1 MNLEHLL
8 YTFIFFLITILILLW
23 GLIIYNIKK
32 NKILERENIVFE
44 KKIIQGIITT
54 YSKLEVEATKN
65 KLKRLKKYIKKD
77 PETLWKSARIFVKIN
92 RVVKFSKEEQFQEI
106 FKYLGIKGVLKKKI
120 KDKDW
125 YIKAKAIWLSYEF
138 ELEGN
143 LQMVIPYRD
152 VENTL
157 VRREAQIAIVS
168 FIGWKS
174 LVFFPYVTRPMSL
187 WQQIRIIE
195 KLEET
200 TNKLD
205 LQYLDKALLS
215 KNEKVKELLISV
227 IKNFKLEQYKYY
239 IIDQLFSDNTRL
251 VDVAFETLKNLE
263 ITKKEIKGIK
273 SRFLEKTI
281 ENQRMDI
288 FNYLDTRVLV

>member
-157 VRREAQIAIVS
+157 VRREAQIALVS

-215 KNEKVKELLISV
+215 KNEKVKELLIRV

-288 FNYLDTRVLV
+288 FNYLDTRILV

>member
-65 KLKRLKKYIKKD
+65 KLKRLKKHIKKD

-157 VRREAQIAIVS
+157 VRREAQIALVS

-215 KNEKVKELLISV
+215 KNEKVKELLIRV

-288 FNYLDTRVLV
+288 FNYLDTRILV

>member
-215 KNEKVKELLISV
+215 KNEKVKELLIRV

>member
-8 YTFIFFLITILILLW
+8 YTFIFFLITILVLLW

-157 VRREAQIAIVS
+157 VRREAQIALVS

-215 KNEKVKELLISV
+215 KNEKVKELLIRV

-288 FNYLDTRVLV
+288 FNYLDTRILV

>member
-1 MNLEHLL
+1 MNLEYLL
-8 YTFIFFLITILILLW
+8 YIFIFFLIAILILLW
-23 GLIIYNIKK
+23 SLILFNIKK
-32 NKILERENIVFE
+32 NKIIERENIIFE
-44 KKIIQGIITT
+44 KKIIQGIITI
-54 YSKLEVEATKN
+54 YSKIEVEATKS

-77 PETLWKSARIFVKIN
+77 PETLWKSARIFVKVN

-106 FKYLGIKGVLKKKI
+106 FKYLGIKGVLKQKI

-143 LQMVIPYRD
+143 LQMIIPYRD

-157 VRREAQIAIVS
+157 VRREAQIALVS

-215 KNEKVKELLISV
+215 KNEKVKELLIRI

-288 FNYLDTRVLV
+288 FNYLDTRIFV

>member
-1 MNLEHLL
+1 MNLEYLL
-8 YTFIFFLITILILLW
+8 YIFIFFLIAILILLW
-23 GLIIYNIKK
+23 SLILFNIKK
-32 NKILERENIVFE
+32 NKIIERENIIFE

-54 YSKLEVEATKN
+54 YSKIEVEATKS

-77 PETLWKSARIFVKIN
+77 PETLWKSARIFVKVN

-106 FKYLGIKGVLKKKI
+106 FKYLGIKGVLKQKI

-143 LQMVIPYRD
+143 LQMIIPYRD

-157 VRREAQIAIVS
+157 VRREAQIALVS

-215 KNEKVKELLISV
+215 KNEKVKELLIRI
-227 IKNFKLEQYKYY
+227 IKNFKLKQYKYY

-288 FNYLDTRVLV
+288 FNYLDTRIFV

>member
-157 VRREAQIAIVS
+157 VRREAQIALVS

-215 KNEKVKELLISV
+215 KNEKVKELLIRV

>member
-1 MNLEHLL
+1 MKK
-8 YTFIFFLITILILLW
+8 ILITGGAGFIGSHLVEKLVSQGHKVKTIVP
-23 GLIIYNIKK
+23 YNI
-32 NKILERENIVFE
+32 NNSWGWI
-44 KKIIQGIITT
+44 
-54 YSKLEVEATKN
+54 
-65 KLKRLKKYIKKD
+65 D
-77 PETLWKSARIFVKIN
+77 TLS
-92 RVVKFSKEEQFQEI
+92 Q
-106 FKYLGIKGVLKKKI
+106 KI

-157 VRREAQIAIVS
+157 VRREAQIALVS

-215 KNEKVKELLISV
+215 KNEKVKELLIRV

>member
-1 MNLEHLL
+1 MNLEYLL
-8 YTFIFFLITILILLW
+8 YIFIFFLIIILILLW

-32 NKILERENIVFE
+32 NKILERENIIFE
-44 KKIIQGIITT
+44 KRIIQGIITT
-54 YSKLEVEATKN
+54 YSKLEVEATRN

-77 PETLWKSARIFVKIN
+77 PETLWKSARIFVKVN

-157 VRREAQIAIVS
+157 VRREAQIALVS

-215 KNEKVKELLISV
+215 KNEKVKELLIRV

-239 IIDQLFSDNTRL
+239 IIEQLFSDNKRL

-263 ITKKEIKGIK
+263 ITKKEIKGIE
-273 SRFLEKTI
+273 SRFLEKRI

-288 FNYLDTRVLV
+288 FNYLNTRILV

>member
-157 VRREAQIAIVS
+157 VRREAQIALVS

-215 KNEKVKELLISV
+215 KNEKVKELLIRV

-288 FNYLDTRVLV
+288 FIYLDTRILV